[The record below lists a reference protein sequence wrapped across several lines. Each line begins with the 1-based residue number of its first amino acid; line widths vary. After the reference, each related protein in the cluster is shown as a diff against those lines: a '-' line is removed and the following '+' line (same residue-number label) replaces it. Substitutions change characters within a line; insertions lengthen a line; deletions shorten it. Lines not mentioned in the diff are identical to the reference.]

1 MSNSFDD
8 YPLLKLV
15 SSLNTSGEN
24 ILDKIE
30 NTTYNDVLRLRM
42 EAAERG
48 IEMTPSEV
56 VDLIQ
61 LLKAAGS

>member
-1 MSNSFDD
+1 
-8 YPLLKLV
+8 
-15 SSLNTSGEN
+15 
-24 ILDKIE
+24 
-30 NTTYNDVLRLRM
+30 M